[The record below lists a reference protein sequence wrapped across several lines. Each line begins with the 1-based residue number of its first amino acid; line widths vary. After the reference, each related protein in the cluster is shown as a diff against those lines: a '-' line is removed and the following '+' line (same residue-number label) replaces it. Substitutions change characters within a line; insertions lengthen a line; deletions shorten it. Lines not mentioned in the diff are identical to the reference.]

1 MIANCTYAGAIF
13 FFMSSFADTWVRAIC
28 VAAAGAFSTR
38 VDSTLISVYITT
50 STQRTLNSFLP
61 HLLQSSVVSFTS
73 ATRNLRHSRQH
84 KSIKVFPL
92 AMMSTTCV
100 SSLTGFISARCYA
113 SAVLA
118 MGLCLSVCLSV
129 TSRSSTKTAKHRIT
143 QTTPQDSPGTPV
155 FCSDAKDIREIRPGS
170 PTTRAPNAGEVGQYR
185 RLLTN
190 NRLHLE
196 TGTR

>member
-1 MIANCTYAGAIF
+1 
-13 FFMSSFADTWVRAIC
+13 MSKSHLCCCSWSLLHTGWQHTHLCLHYNINTTHVELIPPALAPIIC
-28 VAAAGAFSTR
+28 CLFY
-38 VDSTLISVYITT
+38 ISYQELETFT
-50 STQRTLNSFLP
+50 ATQ
-61 HLLQSSVVSFTS
+61 
-73 ATRNLRHSRQH
+73 
-84 KSIKVFPL
+84 VFPL

-100 SSLTGFISARCYA
+100 SSLTGFITARCYA